1 MPTFSWNSEHPH
13 YQDGRLV
20 KRVNTQHDL
29 KVSGFD
35 CAILG
40 FSAISLSGRLAFAL
54 IFRRNPYRL
63 PYLLGP

>member
-1 MPTFSWNSEHPH
+1 MPTFRWNSEHPY

-20 KRVNTQHDL
+20 KKVKTQHNL
-29 KVSGFD
+29 HLTAGD

-40 FSAISLSGRLAFAL
+40 LSVARVLGMLAVAL

-63 PYLLGP
+63 P

>member
-1 MPTFSWNSEHPH
+1 MPTFRFNSEKPY

-20 KRVNTQHDL
+20 KKVHTQHDL
-29 KVSGFD
+29 KVSASD

-40 FSAISLSGRLAFAL
+40 FTAISLLGKLAVAL

-63 PYLLGP
+63 P